1 MINVHSIFAVITLL
15 IANYL
20 LCQCL
25 TWRIDTILVRHGA
38 ITSGN
43 PDSVRFNT
51 RLSALGGPIGLLIVT
66 VIAYAV
72 AVPLILQITDGAR
85 TFLLTVAGLV
95 GVMVLAYFIYAHFN
109 QAKLASDFVRDSQK
123 PVPVYRPKTPGEA
136 LFDLLRFCFY
146 AFGLCVAVMLTGL
159 AMLAFYS
166 IFKGFWDN
174 QIFAYIGGA
183 VGAGIGIFM
192 SYVAYLRNS

>member
-1 MINVHSIFAVITLL
+1 MINVHSIFATITLL

-43 PDSVRFNT
+43 PDSVRFNA
-51 RLSALGGPIGLLIVT
+51 RLSALGGPIGLVIFT

-85 TFLLTVAGLV
+85 TFLLAVAGLV
-95 GVMVLAYFIYAHFN
+95 GVLVLAYFSYAHFN

-183 VGAGIGIFM
+183 FGFCIGVFM
-192 SYVAYLRNS
+192 SYISYLKNS

>member
-1 MINVHSIFAVITLL
+1 MINLHLIFAVITLL

-25 TWRIDTILVRHGA
+25 SWRIDTILVRHGA
-38 ITSGN
+38 ITSSN
-43 PDSVRFNT
+43 SDSARFNA
-51 RLSALGGPIGLLIVT
+51 RLRALGGPIGLVIFT

-85 TFLLTVAGLV
+85 TFLLAVAGLV
-95 GVMVLAYFIYAHFN
+95 AVMVLAYFIYAHFN
-109 QAKLASDFVRDSQK
+109 QAKLASDFIRDAQK

-146 AFGLCVAVMLTGL
+146 AFGLCVAIMLTGL
-159 AMLAFYS
+159 AMLACYS
-166 IFKGFWDN
+166 IFKGIWDN
-174 QIFAYIGGA
+174 QIFAHIGAAFGFC
-183 VGAGIGIFM
+183 IGVFM
-192 SYVAYLRNS
+192 TYVSYLKNS